1 MVFIDQTGML
11 SPTAAAVSVRS
22 SSNGLLQ
29 PDGQG
34 EEGGGGWNTSW
45 RGVSSEVGGE
55 AGPEQPYK
63 VRTGRNLV
71 DNHQVQGVV
80 DMCQPC
86 YSENKIL
93 DR

>member
-1 MVFIDQTGML
+1 ML

-45 RGVSSEVGGE
+45 RGVSLEVGGE
-55 AGPEQPYK
+55 AGLEQPYK

-80 DMCQPC
+80 HVSAVVQ
-86 YSENKIL
+86 
-93 DR
+93 